1 MDDDIPKVV
10 SVLGEQPEL
19 VRELVL
25 NSTRD
30 WKHDL
35 TSMSYTVVL
44 DQACRAKPNDQT
56 GRGVS
61 DSNKDVFIHS
71 LATECSSSCIHPA
84 KIRGCRGGADLRYST
99 THTANGKASFSTQA

>member
-1 MDDDIPKVV
+1 MAEDNHREEKHVDDDITKVV
-10 SVLGEQPEL
+10 SVLDEQPEL

-44 DQACRAKPNDQT
+44 DQASRAKPKDQT

-61 DSNKDVFIHS
+61 DSNKDVFICCCVAIA
-71 LATECSSSCIHPA
+71 LC
-84 KIRGCRGGADLRYST
+84 T
-99 THTANGKASFSTQA
+99 TGWLFYGIMIAQSASASGRQS